1 MYEYVQDENMDL
13 RILIGVKSNLIEHI
27 VESGIELELDE
38 FDARVGSLAN
48 FLLDNEGPELKRG
61 LFDGLKDIEQLVIA
75 EKDQAVESQE
85 DVPTESIL
93 TFLTYRSYDSLLL
106 EDKVSMIKDMYDRFE
121 ELSSENPQSIDLN
134 EIDLVM
140 LYLQE
145 YLKGAYSQDNEDQ
158 RELREVSS
166 EFFLGLKKFYDK
178 KQTKPEDEY
187 QVTEYGLVRPYTL
200 ADELKDRIEYEK
212 VREEIMEIKPEVT
225 DEWVAEQVKRD
236 VNKKLFEALCYLHDG
251 FPQSAMNAVGYIR
264 RKISSMPEEQVRQHA
279 FLSGIEQQYLID
291 IDKEIEGSIRKQ
303 EQKYSR

>member
-1 MYEYVQDENMDL
+1 MGPELVDKEYKDFAALSCFAEDYLSEMRETGPNKKDSIALSSIAHEIYKNILYDMYEYVQDENMDL

-145 YLKGAYSQDNEDQ
+145 YLS
-158 RELREVSS
+158 L
-166 EFFLGLKKFYDK
+166 
-178 KQTKPEDEY
+178 
-187 QVTEYGLVRPYTL
+187 
-200 ADELKDRIEYEK
+200 
-212 VREEIMEIKPEVT
+212 
-225 DEWVAEQVKRD
+225 
-236 VNKKLFEALCYLHDG
+236 
-251 FPQSAMNAVGYIR
+251 
-264 RKISSMPEEQVRQHA
+264 
-279 FLSGIEQQYLID
+279 
-291 IDKEIEGSIRKQ
+291 
-303 EQKYSR
+303 